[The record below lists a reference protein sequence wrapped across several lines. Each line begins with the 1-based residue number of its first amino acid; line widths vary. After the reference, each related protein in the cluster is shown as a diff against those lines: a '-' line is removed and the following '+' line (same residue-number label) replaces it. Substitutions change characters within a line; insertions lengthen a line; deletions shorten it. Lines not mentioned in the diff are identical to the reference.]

1 MLKIYF
7 KSFVTVFIILFLL
20 VSCRG
25 ETETSTLDTQ
35 KPTTPQNISVSKITK
50 NSFSLNWSASTDN
63 VGVSEYLISVND
75 QLYTSKE
82 TNIDIRE
89 LNSAS
94 LHSVSVTSRD
104 AAGNVSGTSEIINVK
119 TLSGVTDLYISAKS
133 KFWKNGNS
141 TSLEVL
147 SGFQNFGGNI
157 FVAENN
163 VYSSGFITKG
173 NVDDYRRIAS
183 YWKNGILKT
192 LEPLN
197 STELSSAEDIAVNGN
212 DVYVV
217 GSVTRYIPYSYYKCY
232 WKNGSKVILPGSTWN
247 GRYSDPRISK
257 MKIDN
262 DDVYIAS
269 SIYENDYKPVYWK
282 NGTLY
287 QLPEPTTFNFSDI
300 TSMDVENGNVYI
312 GGGGLKF
319 FTDKR
324 RGFYWKNNEIHEFAD
339 CEGIMCMDVVNDDV
353 YVAGYN
359 NAGKLAYWKNNVMT
373 EIPFGRQVQS
383 IKVIDNDV
391 YLLVSYNSE
400 YEQIQKVFKNGQEIS
415 SFNQENLGNL
425 FLTTY

>member
-1 MLKIYF
+1 MFKI
-7 KSFVTVFIILFLL
+7 KDKV
-20 VSCRG
+20 R
-25 ETETSTLDTQ
+25 
-35 KPTTPQNISVSKITK
+35 
-50 NSFSLNWSASTDN
+50 
-63 VGVSEYLISVND
+63 
-75 QLYTSKE
+75 
-82 TNIDIRE
+82 RE
-89 LNSAS
+89 
-94 LHSVSVTSRD
+94 
-104 AAGNVSGTSEIINVK
+104 
-119 TLSGVTDLYISAKS
+119 
-133 KFWKNGNS
+133 W
-141 TSLEVL
+141 
-147 SGFQNFGGNI
+147 
-157 FVAENN
+157 
-163 VYSSGFITKG
+163 
-173 NVDDYRRIAS
+173 
-183 YWKNGILKT
+183 W
-192 LEPLN
+192 
-197 STELSSAEDIAVNGN
+197 
-212 DVYVV
+212 
-217 GSVTRYIPYSYYKCY
+217 
-232 WKNGSKVILPGSTWN
+232 
-247 GRYSDPRISK
+247 
-257 MKIDN
+257 KIDN

-324 RGFYWKNNEIHEFAD
+324 MGFYWKNNEIHEFAD
-339 CEGIMCMDVVNDDV
+339 CEEIMCMDVVNDDV
-353 YVAGYN
+353 YVAGYQ

>member
-133 KFWKNGNS
+133 KFWKNGKS

-147 SGFQNFGGNI
+147 SGFQNFGGN
-157 FVAENN
+157 V
-163 VYSSGFITKG
+163 
-173 NVDDYRRIAS
+173 
-183 YWKNGILKT
+183 
-192 LEPLN
+192 
-197 STELSSAEDIAVNGN
+197 
-212 DVYVV
+212 
-217 GSVTRYIPYSYYKCY
+217 
-232 WKNGSKVILPGSTWN
+232 
-247 GRYSDPRISK
+247 
-257 MKIDN
+257 
-262 DDVYIAS
+262 
-269 SIYENDYKPVYWK
+269 
-282 NGTLY
+282 
-287 QLPEPTTFNFSDI
+287 
-300 TSMDVENGNVYI
+300 
-312 GGGGLKF
+312 
-319 FTDKR
+319 
-324 RGFYWKNNEIHEFAD
+324 
-339 CEGIMCMDVVNDDV
+339 
-353 YVAGYN
+353 
-359 NAGKLAYWKNNVMT
+359 
-373 EIPFGRQVQS
+373 
-383 IKVIDNDV
+383 
-391 YLLVSYNSE
+391 
-400 YEQIQKVFKNGQEIS
+400 
-415 SFNQENLGNL
+415 
-425 FLTTY
+425 